1 MIIKNEKKKNT
12 CFYISCFAF
21 VSTPVLRSLFFFG
34 IKSRNNLIK
43 TEEEKKR
50 KERTGAERCRKHFQS
65 LGGGCGGCFAD
76 VKWQTRSRCVAGHIP
91 APYTSGMRRET
102 NDNKATGWDCRHV
115 WELLFAFTSP
125 PVRPADGVCRT
136 GETKRQREPERADK
150 RPPVTYCRPDR
161 KLNLK
166 KTGVE
171 SFLKK

>member
-91 APYTSGMRRET
+91 APYSRECAAKRTIIRRQAET
-102 NDNKATGWDCRHV
+102 VATFENFCLRSHRRRFGQPMGCVALAKRNDKENLNERIKDHR
-115 WELLFAFTSP
+115 S
-125 PVRPADGVCRT
+125 RT
-136 GETKRQREPERADK
+136 VDPTE
-150 RPPVTYCRPDR
+150 
-161 KLNLK
+161 N
-166 KTGVE
+166 
-171 SFLKK
+171 